1 MESMFK
7 DLFDYTHKANQL
19 VLTAM
24 LAHRDALPD
33 KAFGLFNHIVN
44 AHQIWNSRINPV
56 QQPFGVWARRE
67 LDGELPKD
75 RDNYAFTI
83 TLLESMDLESS
94 VSYTNSSGKAFEN
107 RIADILF
114 HIVNHST
121 YHRGQIATLFRESGL
136 QPVATD
142 YIMLK
147 RGN

>member
-19 VLTAM
+19 VITAM
-24 LAHRDALPD
+24 LEHRDALPD
-33 KAFGLFNHIVN
+33 KAFGLLNHILN
-44 AHQIWNSRINPV
+44 AHQIWNSRIQPV

-67 LDGELPKD
+67 LDWESQID
-75 RDNYAFTI
+75 RNNYAFSI
-83 TLLESMDLESS
+83 SLLASIDLESS
-94 VSYTNSSGKAFEN
+94 VVYTNSKGQTFEN
-107 RIADILF
+107 RVADILF

-136 QPVATD
+136 QPVVTD

>member
-7 DLFDYTHKANQL
+7 DLFGYTHKANQL

-24 LAHRDALPD
+24 LEHREALPD
-33 KAFGLFNHIVN
+33 KAFGLFN
-44 AHQIWNSRINPV
+44 
-56 QQPFGVWARRE
+56 
-67 LDGELPKD
+67 
-75 RDNYAFTI
+75 
-83 TLLESMDLESS
+83 
-94 VSYTNSSGKAFEN
+94 
-107 RIADILF
+107 

-136 QPVATD
+136 QPVVTD